1 MVVDEPIAA
10 RDKIFWAFGSG
21 TRPVPTQRSDMD
33 LKGLSNC
40 LLTNQNAPFYRK
52 LRFDNQP

>member
-10 RDKIFWAFGSG
+10 LDKIFWAFGSG

-33 LKGLSNC
+33 L
-40 LLTNQNAPFYRK
+40 
-52 LRFDNQP
+52 

>member
-10 RDKIFWAFGSG
+10 LDKIFWAFGSE

-33 LKGLSNC
+33 L
-40 LLTNQNAPFYRK
+40 
-52 LRFDNQP
+52 